1 LAIDNVIEIMPFQ
14 DIDETITPP
23 SRPAP
28 NRTQKLLRRVF
39 VEDWSLKLLS
49 LAIAIVL
56 WLLVTGQN
64 QPVTAHVNVQLN
76 FIRPQAL
83 EISNDPP
90 HTVDVMLTGSRNKL
104 DDLTSL
110 DLVATV
116 DISDQRSGER
126 VLRLADKALI
136 TLPQGIKVD
145 GFQPSAIQIRLEEIV
160 DRQVPIEAKLE
171 GKPDDGLEVYSAYP
185 DKASVAVRGPE
196 SRVKALQK
204 IPTESVWVPG
214 HKSTFTAPNVALDVP
229 DPKVDLLEPMVNVV
243 VEIGE
248 RRTEKSFSGV
258 TVTTADGGKVEPA
271 TTSVTL
277 LGGASSLETLKPEQF
292 RIVLDR
298 EDLRPRLELP
308 DSLKGKV
315 SLKSIQTSKFV
326 PVK

>member
-1 LAIDNVIEIMPFQ
+1 MPFQ
-14 DIDETITPP
+14 DEDEITTPEP
-23 SRPAP
+23 RPVP
-28 NRTQKLLRRVF
+28 HRTQKLLRRIF

-90 HTVDVMLTGSRNKL
+90 RTVDVMLTGSRNKL

-116 DISDQRSGER
+116 DLSAQGAGER
-126 VLRLADKALI
+126 VLRLADKAQI

-145 GFQPSAIQIRLEEIV
+145 GYQPSAIPIRLEEIV
-160 DRQVPIEAKLE
+160 ERQVPVEPKLE
-171 GKPDDGLEVYSAYP
+171 GKPAEGFEVYSVYLN
-185 DKASVAVRGPE
+185 KSTVAVRGPA
-196 SRVKALQK
+196 SRVNALQK
-204 IPTESVWVPG
+204 IATESIWLAGRKESFPA
-214 HKSTFTAPNVALDVP
+214 STVALDVP
-229 DPKVDLLEPMVNVV
+229 DPKVDLLEPMVNVA

-248 RRTEKSFSGV
+248 QRIEKIFSGV
-258 TVTTADGGKVEPA
+258 AVTMQNGGAVQPA

-277 LGGASSLETLKPEQF
+277 LGVASYLGALKPEELK
-292 RIVLDR
+292 IVLNG
-298 EDLRPRLELP
+298 ENLEPRLELP
-308 DSLKGKV
+308 DVLKGKV
-315 SLKSIQTSKFV
+315 LLKAVHTSKFV

>member
-1 LAIDNVIEIMPFQ
+1 MPFQ
-14 DIDETITPP
+14 DEDETITPELK
-23 SRPAP
+23 PAP
-28 NRTQKLLRRVF
+28 HRAQKLLRRIF

-90 HTVDVMLTGSRNKL
+90 RTVDVMLTGSRNKL

-116 DISDQRSGER
+116 DLSDQRAGER
-126 VLRLADKALI
+126 VLRLADKAQI

-145 GFQPSAIQIRLEEIV
+145 GFQPSAIPIRLEEML
-160 DRQVPIEAKLE
+160 DRQVVVEPKLE
-171 GKPDDGLEVYSAYP
+171 GKPADGYEVYSVNP
-185 DKASVAVRGPE
+185 NKGSVTVRGPA
-196 SRVKALQK
+196 SRVNALQK
-204 IPTESVWVPG
+204 IPTESVWLAG
-214 HKSTFTAPNVALDVP
+214 HKESFTASNVALDVP
-229 DPKVDLLEPMVNVV
+229 DPKVDLLEPMVNVA

-248 RRTEKSFSGV
+248 RRIEKSFSGV
-258 TVTTADGGKVEPA
+258 AVSMANGGNVQPA
-271 TTSVTL
+271 TSSVTL
-277 LGGASSLETLKPEQF
+277 LGAASVLEALKPEELK
-292 RIVLDR
+292 IVLNG
-298 EDLRPRLELP
+298 ENLEPRLELP
-308 DSLKGKV
+308 EALKTKV
-315 SLKSIQTSKFV
+315 ILKSVHTSKFV